1 MPATVLPFPRKD
13 PIVNLTLIKQALM
26 VAAVIAGV
34 VLLDNMTG
42 RKLSTALAA

>member
-1 MPATVLPFPRKD
+1 MPATVLPFPERRST
-13 PIVNLTLIKQALM
+13 VNLTLIKQALM

-34 VLLDNMTG
+34 VWLDNMTG